1 MDPAWVA
8 IFVGVGSSLITAAI
22 MAAINFAALKAW
34 MARREEREASQRVD
48 LSRIQLVQDEHS
60 RTIGDHSGRLR
71 VLENEMDL
79 RPPPRDYAPI

>member
-8 IFVGVGSSLITAAI
+8 IFVGIGSSLVTGAI
-22 MAAINFAALKAW
+22 MAAVNFAALKAW
-34 MARREEREASQRVD
+34 MARREVNEQHQGVAIARV
-48 LSRIQLVQDEHS
+48 QLVQDEHG

>member
-1 MDPAWVA
+1 MDPAWVT
-8 IFVGVGSSLITAAI
+8 IFVAAGSSLITAAI

-34 MARREEREASQRVD
+34 MARREEREASQQVG
-48 LSRIQLVQDEHS
+48 LSRIQLVQDEHA

-79 RPPPRDYAPI
+79 RPPPRDYAPG